1 VISGDGRPLLT
12 PIAKITVN
20 DSEGKTTSSIKRRP
34 ELETWDLEPELED
47 DAAYMKKYDKFI
59 SEDDRYQEKLSK
71 TCGTI
76 RASLDPAIRSKFEN
90 IRYKRAPKHL

>member
-47 DAAYMKKYDKFI
+47 DAAYMKK
-59 SEDDRYQEKLSK
+59 
-71 TCGTI
+71 
-76 RASLDPAIRSKFEN
+76 
-90 IRYKRAPKHL
+90 